1 MSEYETVDVET
12 SELSLEGIDTWIIV
26 GATTAGVLVNLTG
39 LMVPLLTRIGGGIVA
54 GFIAAYAVRR
64 IASGIV
70 HAMIASALVGG
81 LAGTVT
87 AFLGTILGLYNEPPL
102 LVLASIG
109 PVSPMLTGLGLP
121 SFVLLVLAFS
131 LLTAV
136 DGLVGG
142 LIGSGLRAL
151 LPW

>member
-1 MSEYETVDVET
+1 MSEYETVDVGA

-26 GATTAGVLVNLTG
+26 GATTVGVLVNLTG

-54 GFIAAYAVRR
+54 GFIAAYAVRQV
-64 IASGIV
+64 ASGIV

-109 PVSPMLTGLGLP
+109 PISPMLTGLGLP

-142 LIGSGLRAL
+142 LVGSGLRAL